1 MTRYLVGRLSVFIIA
16 VFLLT
21 VFSFSL
27 NYLFP
32 GDPITNMNG
41 VRTFQNNY

>member
-32 GDPITNMNG
+32 GP
-41 VRTFQNNY
+41 VFVPSRTIIH